1 MKIIL
6 SLSILLLSTSCSNKE
21 DLSLETVPPAPIIEL
36 QDITVVEIIKEVID
50 SSKIEQIIVP
60 VIEVPKVIEVPQIIE
75 VPIEIPVE
83 TPVEETPT
91 EEVPAEVVPIEGVP
105 IEEQLNE
112 GENNG

>member
-21 DLSLETVPPAPIIEL
+21 DLSLETVSPAPVIEL
-36 QDITVVEIIKEVID
+36 QDTTIVEIIEEVID
-50 SSKIEQIIVP
+50 SSETEQIVVP
-60 VIEVPKVIEVPQIIE
+60 VIEEPKAIE
-75 VPIEIPVE
+75 VPIEVPVE
-83 TPVEETPT
+83 TPVEEIPT
-91 EEVPAEVVPIEGVP
+91 EEVP